1 MLPDVSN
8 PVWMQIV
15 TGKRTVQS
23 TKATFNLLIQNNKMS
38 YERDPSP
45 ANVTRLLAKTHE
57 FFTKYEAI
65 FSTEIS
71 TILK

>member
-1 MLPDVSN
+1 MAWNEPESLWIAKWADKPGDTAFVRGDYAMLPDVSN

-38 YERDPSP
+38 
-45 ANVTRLLAKTHE
+45 
-57 FFTKYEAI
+57 
-65 FSTEIS
+65 
-71 TILK
+71 